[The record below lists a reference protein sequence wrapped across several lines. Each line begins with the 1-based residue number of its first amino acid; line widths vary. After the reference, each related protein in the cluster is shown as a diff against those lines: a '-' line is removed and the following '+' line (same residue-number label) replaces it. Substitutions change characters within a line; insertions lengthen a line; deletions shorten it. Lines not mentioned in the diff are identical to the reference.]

1 DEMRRIIREEEP
13 PRPSTRVTTLGQ
25 ATTTAAARRQS
36 DPKRLGQFLRGDLD
50 WIVMKAL
57 AKDRNQRYAT
67 AKERAD
73 DVERF
78 LADRPV
84 QARPPTLGDRLRKW
98 GRRHRALMRAG
109 AALVLLAVV
118 ALGVGAVVLH
128 AKNTELATANE
139 QEHQQHQ
146 RADANLKK

>member
-1 DEMRRIIREEEP
+1 
-13 PRPSTRVTTLGQ
+13 
-25 ATTTAAARRQS
+25 
-36 DPKRLGQFLRGDLD
+36 D

-67 AKERAD
+67 AKELAD

-78 LADRPV
+78 LDDRPV

-146 RADANLKK
+146 RADANLKKARDVVARMFSRVGKELGNHPHMEKIRRDILEEALGFYEDFIK